1 MSPERK
7 MNPVK
12 SPSLRAEMPTPRVVH
27 AAGAPCVA
35 ELVAQQAAS
44 NPSAIAVSAG
54 REVVWYAELDGRA
67 NRLANYLRSV
77 GVGRDAA
84 VGLYLERSPAMVV
97 AALAILKAGGA
108 YIPLDPVQPVA
119 RLAFMLKDSEARVV
133 VSTRALAQRLSAG
146 SWQVVTLDD
155 DADKIAAQPE
165 TQPENTVMPEDLAY
179 IIYTSGST
187 GQPKGVEVPHSGLS
201 NLVAWH
207 QRAFQVSSTDRASAL
222 ASLGFDAAVWE
233 LWPYLASGASVHLP
247 EESVRSDAKVL
258 RDWMLSQGIT
268 ISFAATAM
276 AENLMQIEWPKT
288 TALRFLLTGA
298 DTLKKYPSA
307 RLPFVLVN
315 NYGPTEGTVVSTSG
329 AIVPDSSSNQP
340 PSIGRPIDGVQI
352 YILDGHQQPVSE
364 GSTGEIYIGGAGLAR
379 GYRNRPGLTAERF
392 VVNPFSTE
400 AGARLY
406 RTGDLAR
413 WLPDGQIAFLGRID
427 EQVKIRGYRV
437 EPGEIATVLGQ
448 HSAVR
453 TSVVVAREDAPGDKE
468 LVAYVVLASGVKL
481 NAGELSDHLRKRLP
495 DYMVPAE
502 FVPIASVPVTAN
514 GKLDRSALP
523 APNGSR
529 PHAGAYV
536 EPQTAVEEELVK
548 ILAPLL
554 KLKRVGVND
563 NFFLLGGH
571 SLLGTQLIARISE
584 TFGVDLTLLK
594 LFDHP
599 TVAEMSLE
607 IEELI
612 LLKVGGSDAELSG
625 DRNRSVV

>member
-1 MSPERK
+1 MV
-7 MNPVK
+7 PVPLSK
-12 SPSLRAEMPTPRVVH
+12 LRTDIAMREVS
-27 AAGAPCVA
+27 GVA
-35 ELVAQQAAS
+35 ERVCVPDQVAQQAALT
-44 NPSAIAVSAG
+44 PGAIAVCAG
-54 REVVWYAELDGRA
+54 REALSYGELERES
-67 NRLANYLRSV
+67 NRLAHYLRSA
-77 GVGRDAA
+77 GVGRDTA
-84 VGLYLERSPAMVV
+84 VGLYLERSPAMVL

-119 RLAFMLKDSEARVV
+119 RLVFMLADSGARVV
-133 VSTRALAQRLSAG
+133 VTTSGLAQRLEAG
-146 SWQVVTLDD
+146 SWQAVTLDG
-155 DADKIAAQPE
+155 DAEKISAQPE
-165 TQPENTVMPEDLAY
+165 SLPESINQPTDLAY

-207 QRAFQVSSTDRASAL
+207 RRAFQVTAADRASAL

-233 LWPYLASGASVHLP
+233 LWPYLTCGASVHLP
-247 EESVRSDAKVL
+247 EEFVRSDAKAL
-258 RDWMLSQGIT
+258 RDWLTSQGIT

-276 AENLMQIEWPKT
+276 AENLMQLEWPKT
-288 TALRFLLTGA
+288 AALRFLLTGA
-298 DTLKKYPSA
+298 DTLKKYPSP

-329 AIVPDSSSNQP
+329 VVAADISTNQP
-340 PSIGRPIDGVQI
+340 PSIGRPIDGAQI
-352 YILDGHQQPVSE
+352 YILDDQQQPVPE

-379 GYRNRPGLTAERF
+379 GYRNRPDLTTERF
-392 VVNPFSTE
+392 ISNPFSAD
-400 AGARLY
+400 AGGRLY

-413 WLPDGQIAFLGRID
+413 RLPDGQIAFLGRVD

-437 EPGEIATVLGQ
+437 EPSEIATVLGQ
-448 HSAVR
+448 HATVR
-453 TSVVVAREDAPGDKE
+453 TSVVVARENVPGEKE
-468 LVAYVVLASGVKL
+468 LVAYVVLSSGAKL
-481 NAGELSDHLRKRLP
+481 NAGALRDHLRKRLP

-502 FVPIASVPVTAN
+502 FVALASIPVTAN
-514 GKLDRSALP
+514 GKVDRAALP

-529 PHAGAYV
+529 PHAEAYL
-536 EPQTAVEEELVK
+536 EPRTPVEEELVK

-554 KLKRVGVND
+554 KLQRVGVND

-612 LLKVGGSDAELSG
+612 LAKVESSAAEFSG

>member
-1 MSPERK
+1 MSS
-7 MNPVK
+7 VK
-12 SPSLRAEMPTPRVVH
+12 SFNLPTETPTPELMH
-27 AAGAPCVA
+27 ASGVPRVA
-35 ELVAQQAAS
+35 ESVAQQAAA

-54 REVVWYAELDGRA
+54 HEVLSYSELDRRA
-67 NRLANYLRSV
+67 NRLANYLRSM
-77 GVGRDAA
+77 GVGRDTA

-97 AALAILKAGGA
+97 TALAILKAGGA
-108 YIPLDPVQPVA
+108 YIPLDPAQPPA
-119 RLAFMLKDSEARVV
+119 RLAFMLGDSEARVV
-133 VSTRALAQRLSAG
+133 VSTTVLADRLPAG
-146 SWQVVTLDD
+146 SWQVVTVDGN
-155 DADKIAAQPE
+155 AERIAAQLE
-165 TQPENTVMPEDLAY
+165 TQPAVTVSPEDLAY

-187 GQPKGVEVPHSGLS
+187 GQPKGVELIHSGLS

-207 QRAFQVSSTDRASAL
+207 QRAFHVTSTDRASAL

-233 LWPYLASGASVHLP
+233 LWPYLAFGASIHFP
-247 EESVRSDAKVL
+247 EERIRSDAKRL
-258 RDWMLSQGIT
+258 SEWMVSERIT
-268 ISFAATAM
+268 VAFAATAM
-276 AENLMQIEWPKT
+276 AENLMQLEWPET

-298 DTLKKYPSA
+298 DTLKKYPSQ

-329 AIVPDSSSNQP
+329 VVTADSSASQA

-352 YILDGHQQPVSE
+352 HILDENRQLVAQGT
-364 GSTGEIYIGGAGLAR
+364 TGEIYIGGAGLAR
-379 GYRNRPGLTAERF
+379 GYRKRPDLTAERF
-392 VVNPFSTE
+392 VANPFSAE

-413 WLPDGQIAFLGRID
+413 WLPDGQIAFLGRVD

-437 EPGEIATVLGQ
+437 ELSEIATVLGQ

-453 TSVVVAREDAPGDKE
+453 NSLVIAREDVPGEKE
-468 LVAYVVLASGVKL
+468 LVAYVVLSLGAKL
-481 NAGELSDHLRKRLP
+481 NAGELRDHLRKKLP

-502 FVPIASVPVTAN
+502 FIAIEKVPVTAN
-514 GKLDRSALP
+514 GKLDRAALP
-523 APNGSR
+523 RSNGNRHSET
-529 PHAGAYV
+529 YV
-536 EPQTAVEEELVK
+536 GPRTAVEEELVK

-554 KLKRVGVND
+554 KLERVGMND

-599 TVAEMSLE
+599 TVAEMSVE

-612 LLKVGGSDAELSG
+612 IARVEGHDDSKLAGE
-625 DRNRSVV
+625 RHRSVV

>member
-1 MSPERK
+1 MNVSHAPE
-7 MNPVK
+7 P
-12 SPSLRAEMPTPRVVH
+12 
-27 AAGAPCVA
+27 PCVA
-35 ELVAQQAAS
+35 ELVTEQAAA
-44 NPSAIAVSAG
+44 NPSAMAVCAS
-54 REVVWYAELDGRA
+54 RDVLSYAELESQS
-67 NRLANYLRSV
+67 NRLANYLVTV
-77 GVGRDAA
+77 GVGRDVA

-119 RLAFMLKDSEARVV
+119 RLAFMLNDSGARVV
-133 VSTRALAQRLSAG
+133 VSTTELAQRLTPG
-146 SWQVVTLDD
+146 SWKVVTLDG
-155 DADKIAAQPE
+155 DAEKIAAHSD
-165 TQPENTVMPEDLAY
+165 TQPEGTARPEDLAY

-207 QRAFQVSSTDRASAL
+207 RRAFQVTSADRASAL

-233 LWPYLASGASVHLP
+233 LWPYLASGASVHVP
-247 EESVRSDAKVL
+247 EELVRSDAKAL
-258 RDWMLSQGIT
+258 RDWMVSQGIT

-276 AENLMQIEWPKT
+276 AENLIQLEWPKT

-298 DTLKKYPSA
+298 DTLKKYPSP

-329 AIVPDSSSNQP
+329 VVAPETSANQP
-340 PSIGRPIDGVQI
+340 PSIGRAIDGVEI
-352 YILDGHQQPVSE
+352 HILDDRQQPVAE
-364 GSTGEIYIGGAGLAR
+364 GTKGEIYIGGAGLAR
-379 GYRNRPGLTAERF
+379 GYRNRPDLTAERF
-392 VVNPFSTE
+392 IPNPFSAE

-413 WLPDGQIAFLGRID
+413 RLPNGQIAFLGRID
-427 EQVKIRGYRV
+427 EQIKIRGYRV
-437 EPGEIATVLGQ
+437 EPNEIAMVLGQ
-448 HSAVR
+448 HSTVQ
-453 TSVVVAREDAPGDKE
+453 TSVVTAREDVPGEKE
-468 LVAYVVLASGVKL
+468 LIAYVVLAPGAKL
-481 NAGELSDHLRKRLP
+481 SAGELRDHLRKRVP

-502 FVPIASVPVTAN
+502 FVAIPSVPVTAN
-514 GKLDRSALP
+514 GKLDRAALP

-529 PHAGAYV
+529 PHTESYV
-536 EPQTAVEEELVK
+536 EPRTAVEEELVK

-554 KLKRVGVND
+554 KLQRVGVND

-584 TFGVDLTLLK
+584 SFGVELTLLK

-599 TVAEMSLE
+599 TVAEMSSE

-612 LLKVGGSDAELSG
+612 LLKVDRSEAFSG

>member
-1 MSPERK
+1 LS
-7 MNPVK
+7 
-12 SPSLRAEMPTPRVVH
+12 
-27 AAGAPCVA
+27 
-35 ELVAQQAAS
+35 
-44 NPSAIAVSAG
+44 
-54 REVVWYAELDGRA
+54 YAELDRRA
-67 NRLANYLRSV
+67 NRLANYLHSV
-77 GVGRDAA
+77 GVGRDTA

-97 AALAILKAGGA
+97 TALAILKAGGA

-133 VSTRALAQRLSAG
+133 VSTTALAQRLSPG
-146 SWQVVTLDD
+146 SWQVVTLDG
-155 DADKIAAQPE
+155 DAQKIAAQPASS
-165 TQPENTVMPEDLAY
+165 PNCAVMPADLAY

-187 GQPKGVEVPHSGLS
+187 GEPKGVEVPHSGLS

-207 QRAFQVSSTDRASAL
+207 QRAFRVTATDRASAL

-233 LWPYLASGASVHLP
+233 LWPYLASGASVHIP
-247 EESVRSDAKVL
+247 EELVRSDAKAL
-258 RDWMLSQGIT
+258 RDWMMSGGIT

-276 AENLMQIEWPKT
+276 AENLMQLDWPKT
-288 TALRFLLTGA
+288 AALRFLLTGA
-298 DTLKKYPSA
+298 DTLKKYPSP

-329 AIVPDSSSNQP
+329 VIAPESSTNQA
-340 PSIGRPIDGVQI
+340 PSIGRAIDGVQV
-352 YILDGHQQPVSE
+352 YILDDQRHPVAA
-364 GSTGEIYIGGAGLAR
+364 GTTGEIYIGGAGLAR
-379 GYRNRPGLTAERF
+379 GYRNRPDLTAERF
-392 VVNPFSTE
+392 VTNSFSAE

-413 WLPDGQIAFLGRID
+413 WLPDGQIAFLGRVD

-437 EPGEIATVLGQ
+437 EPSEIATVLGQ

-453 TSVVVAREDAPGDKE
+453 TSVVVVREDEPGEKE
-468 LVAYVVLASGVKL
+468 LVAYVVLATGAKL
-481 NAGELSDHLRKRLP
+481 NAGELRDHLRKRLP

-502 FVPIASVPVTAN
+502 FVSISRVPVTAN
-514 GKLDRSALP
+514 GKLNRAALP

-529 PHAGAYV
+529 PHAEAYV
-536 EPQTAVEEELVK
+536 EPRTPVEEELVK

-554 KLKRVGVND
+554 KLQRVGVND

-584 TFGVDLTLLK
+584 TFGVELTLLK

-599 TVAEMSLE
+599 TVAEMSSE

-612 LLKVGGSDAELSG
+612 LAKLGSSEAELSG

>member
-1 MSPERK
+1 MV
-7 MNPVK
+7 PVPLSK
-12 SPSLRAEMPTPRVVH
+12 LRTDIAMREVS
-27 AAGAPCVA
+27 GVA
-35 ELVAQQAAS
+35 ERVCVPDLVAQQAALT
-44 NPSAIAVSAG
+44 PGAIAVCAG
-54 REVVWYAELDGRA
+54 REALSYGELERES
-67 NRLANYLRSV
+67 NRLAHYLRSA
-77 GVGRDAA
+77 GVGRDTA
-84 VGLYLERSPAMVV
+84 VGLYLERSPAMVL

-119 RLAFMLKDSEARVV
+119 RLVFMLADSGARVV
-133 VSTRALAQRLSAG
+133 VTTSGLAQRLEAG
-146 SWQVVTLDD
+146 SWQAVTLDG
-155 DADKIAAQPE
+155 DAEKISAQPE
-165 TQPENTVMPEDLAY
+165 SLPESINQPTDLAY

-207 QRAFQVSSTDRASAL
+207 RRAFQVTAADRASAL

-233 LWPYLASGASVHLP
+233 LWPYLTCGASVHLP
-247 EESVRSDAKVL
+247 EEFVRSDAKAL
-258 RDWMLSQGIT
+258 RDWLTSQGIT

-276 AENLMQIEWPKT
+276 AENLMQLEWPKT
-288 TALRFLLTGA
+288 AALRFLLTGA
-298 DTLKKYPSA
+298 DTLKKYPSP

-329 AIVPDSSSNQP
+329 VVAADISTNQP
-340 PSIGRPIDGVQI
+340 PSIGRPIDGAQI
-352 YILDGHQQPVSE
+352 YILDDQQQPVPE

-379 GYRNRPGLTAERF
+379 GYRNRPDLTTERF
-392 VVNPFSTE
+392 ISNPFSAD
-400 AGARLY
+400 AGGRLY

-413 WLPDGQIAFLGRID
+413 RLPDGQIAFLGRVD

-437 EPGEIATVLGQ
+437 EPSEIATVLGQ
-448 HSAVR
+448 HATVR
-453 TSVVVAREDAPGDKE
+453 TSVVVARENVPGEKE
-468 LVAYVVLASGVKL
+468 LVAYVVLSSGAKL
-481 NAGELSDHLRKRLP
+481 NAGALRDHLRKRLP

-502 FVPIASVPVTAN
+502 FVALASIPVTAN
-514 GKLDRSALP
+514 GKVDRAALP

-529 PHAGAYV
+529 PHAEAYL
-536 EPQTAVEEELVK
+536 EPRTPVEEELVK

-554 KLKRVGVND
+554 KLQRVGVND

-612 LLKVGGSDAELSG
+612 LAKVESSAAEFSG

>member
-1 MSPERK
+1 MQS
-7 MNPVK
+7 VK
-12 SPSLRAEMPTPRVVH
+12 SLNLRAEMPTPRVVH
-27 AAGAPCVA
+27 APGAPSVA
-35 ELVAQQAAS
+35 ELVAQQAAA
-44 NPSAIAVSAG
+44 NPGAMAVSAG
-54 REVVWYAELDGRA
+54 HEVLSYGELDRRA
-67 NRLANYLRSV
+67 NRLAHYLRSL
-77 GVGRDAA
+77 GVGRDTA

-97 AALAILKAGGA
+97 TALAILKAGGA
-108 YIPLDPVQPVA
+108 YLPLDPVQPVA
-119 RLAFMLKDSEARVV
+119 RLAFMLEDSGARVV
-133 VSTRALAQRLSAG
+133 VSTTALVQRLSAG
-146 SWQVVTLDD
+146 TWKVVTLDG
-155 DADKIAAQPE
+155 DAEKIAAQPD
-165 TQPENTVMPEDLAY
+165 TQPGSGTMPVDLAY

-187 GQPKGVEVPHSGLS
+187 GQPKGVEIPHSGLS

-207 QRAFQVSSTDRASAL
+207 QRAFQVTSTDRASAL

-247 EESVRSDAKVL
+247 EELVRTDARAL

-276 AENLMQIEWPKT
+276 AENLMQLDWPKT
-288 TALRFLLTGA
+288 AALRFLLTGA

-329 AIVPDSSSNQP
+329 VVASDSSTNQP
-340 PSIGRPIDGVQI
+340 PSIGHPIDGIQI
-352 YILDGHQQPVSE
+352 YILDAHQQPVSE
-364 GSTGEIYIGGAGLAR
+364 GTTGEIYIGGAGLAR
-379 GYRNRPGLTAERF
+379 GYRNRPDLTAERF
-392 VVNPFSTE
+392 ISNPFSTE

-413 WLPDGQIAFLGRID
+413 WLPDGQIAFLGRVD

-437 EPGEIATVLGQ
+437 EPSEIATVLGQ
-448 HSAVR
+448 HATVR
-453 TSVVVAREDAPGDKE
+453 TSVVVAREDTPGEKD
-468 LVAYVVLASGVKL
+468 LVAYLVLSPGAKL
-481 NAGELSDHLRKRLP
+481 NAADLSDHLRKRLP
-495 DYMVPAE
+495 DYMVPTE
-502 FVPIASVPVTAN
+502 FVPIACVPVTAN
-514 GKLDRSALP
+514 GKLDRAALP

-529 PHAGAYV
+529 PQAEAYI
-536 EPQTAVEEELVK
+536 EPRTAVEEELVK

-584 TFGVDLTLLK
+584 TLGVDLTLLK

-599 TVAEMSLE
+599 TVAEMSSE
-607 IEELI
+607 TEELI
-612 LLKVGGSDAELSG
+612 LLKVEANDAELSG

>member
-1 MSPERK
+1 MHSA
-7 MNPVK
+7 N
-12 SPSLRAEMPTPRVVH
+12 SLTLQTDLPTQKNLQMQET
-27 AAGAPCVA
+27 PCVA
-35 ELVAQQAAS
+35 ELVRQQAAA
-44 NPSAIAVSAG
+44 NPTAIAVAAG
-54 REVVWYAELDGRA
+54 SEVLSYTELERQA
-67 NRLANYLRSV
+67 NRLANYLRSI
-77 GVGRDAA
+77 GVGRDTA
-84 VGLYLERSPAMVV
+84 VGLFLERSPAMVV

-108 YIPLDPVQPVA
+108 YVPLDPAQPVA
-119 RLAFMLKDSEARVV
+119 RLGFMLQDSEARVV
-133 VSTRALAQRLSAG
+133 VSTAELAKRLSAG
-146 SWQVVTLDD
+146 SWQVVTLNG
-155 DADKIAAQPE
+155 DAEKIAAHPE
-165 TQPENTVMPEDLAY
+165 TQPESTVMPADLAY

-207 QRAFQVSSTDRASAL
+207 RRAFQVTAADRASAL

-233 LWPYLASGASVHLP
+233 LWPYLASGASVHVP
-247 EESVRSDAKVL
+247 EELVRSDAKAL
-258 RDWMLSQGIT
+258 RDWMVSQGIT

-276 AENLMQIEWPKT
+276 AENLMQLDWPKT

-298 DTLKKYPSA
+298 DTLKKYPSP

-329 AIVPDSSSNQP
+329 VVATDSSTNQP

-352 YILDGHQQPVSE
+352 YILDDQQQPVPE
-364 GSTGEIYIGGAGLAR
+364 GSTGEIYIAGAGLAR
-379 GYRNRPGLTAERF
+379 GYRNRPDLTAERF
-392 VVNPFSTE
+392 IANPFGAET
-400 AGARLY
+400 GARLY

-413 WLPDGQIAFLGRID
+413 WLPDGQIAFLGRVD

-437 EPGEIATVLGQ
+437 EPSEIATVLGQ
-448 HSAVR
+448 HAAVR
-453 TSVVVAREDAPGDKE
+453 TSVVVAREDTPGEKE
-468 LVAYVVLASGVKL
+468 LVAYVVLAPGAKL
-481 NAGELSDHLRKRLP
+481 NAGELRDHLRKRLP

-514 GKLDRSALP
+514 GKLDRAALP

-529 PHAGAYV
+529 PHADAYV
-536 EPQTAVEEELVK
+536 EPRTPVEEELVK

-612 LLKVGGSDAELSG
+612 LLKLGSSDAELSG